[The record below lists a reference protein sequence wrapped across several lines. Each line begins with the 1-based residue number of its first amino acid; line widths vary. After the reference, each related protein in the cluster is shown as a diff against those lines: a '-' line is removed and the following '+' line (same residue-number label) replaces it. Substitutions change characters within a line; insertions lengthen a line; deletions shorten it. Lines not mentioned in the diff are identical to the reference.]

1 MQSEILSVPNELKII
16 TKSEVIED
24 FENLINPYCEQY
36 EILYKVPK
44 TTICNIMVK
53 LFRGKTEHRDEWI
66 RKQID
71 NKFKSAH
78 RVRNAQKRK
87 SFESTIADIATESI
101 KVLKK

>member
-16 TKSEVIED
+16 TKSDVIED

-36 EILYKVPK
+36 HILNNSPK
-44 TTICNIMVK
+44 PTICNIMVK
-53 LFRGKTEHRDEWI
+53 LFRGKTEHRDEWV

-78 RVRNAQKRK
+78 RVRNAKKRK
-87 SFESTIADIATESI
+87 SLESTIADIAHQSI
-101 KVLKK
+101 GVLKK